1 MESLKTTDLEAYL
14 HDPHSDQARRDCAQ
28 VALDLEQRGLALV
41 RDPRMNDAD
50 RVAYLDMM
58 DRFWKLPETVKRR
71 YVREETMYQMGYTPP
86 LTERPGRTPER
97 IEIVGKMAPW
107 NRPYSNM
114 DPRALNLGDT
124 KVRWFHAPVYRES
137 SPAYA
142 FFNRMD
148 NQAPEGFPEWMTLSD
163 VWGQALHRT
172 AMTILEMAALGW
184 GSEDAQLFTRMLQH
198 GPHLLAPTGSDL
210 IKYGKPKEVLAGFH
224 NDTGCITVHGK
235 ATHPGLRAWKRD
247 LQVFDVKVPQGCVL
261 AQAGRQFEWLTGGRA
276 LRGFHEV
283 VVPDQQELL
292 NEIAEAKRLG
302 QPLFRTATP
311 MFLHVQSDRTVEP
324 IGPFATEKALAEYQP
339 FVSGARLLEAVK
351 ARGLA
356 PPG

>member
-1 MESLKTTDLEAYL
+1 M
-14 HDPHSDQARRDCAQ
+14 
-28 VALDLEQRGLALV
+28 
-41 RDPRMNDAD
+41 
-50 RVAYLDMM
+50 
-58 DRFWKLPETVKRR
+58 
-71 YVREETMYQMGYTPP
+71 
-86 LTERPGRTPER
+86 
-97 IEIVGKMAPW
+97 
-107 NRPYSNM
+107 
-114 DPRALNLGDT
+114 
-124 KVRWFHAPVYRES
+124 
-137 SPAYA
+137 
-142 FFNRMD
+142 
-148 NQAPEGFPEWMTLSD
+148 
-163 VWGQALHRT
+163 
-172 AMTILEMAALGW
+172 
-184 GSEDAQLFTRMLQH
+184 
-198 GPHLLAPTGSDL
+198 
-210 IKYGKPKEVLAGFH
+210 LAGFH